1 MVKLKRRLLAV
12 GTITMALTSFAPAT
26 AEQSSNASVVPL
38 ALSQQSITIAN
49 GSNRSPEAART
60 FLAIR
65 QKLARGDI
73 AGAAAMTTDPQ
84 VYAAQME
91 AYFERKGASAAKALF
106 GNSRPIP
113 LRLTMSHGAYA
124 MVIIELSNNRFSPVA
139 AEFYKRDR
147 NGKLKEIVSPSPSI
161 PCALIHRFYAEK
173 GEPEAKVS
181 CA

>member
-1 MVKLKRRLLAV
+1 MVKLKRRFLAV
-12 GTITMALTSFAPAT
+12 AAIAT
-26 AEQSSNASVVPL
+26 ALSSFSLASADQSASASVVPV
-38 ALSQQSITIAN
+38 AISQQSISIAN

-73 AGAAAMTTDPQ
+73 AGAAAMTTEPQ
-84 VYAAQME
+84 AYAAQME

-106 GNSRPIP
+106 GNSKSIP

-124 MVIIELSNNRFSPVA
+124 MVIIELGNNRFSPVA
-139 AEFYKRDR
+139 AEFYKRGR

-161 PCALIHRFYAEK
+161 PCALVHRFYAEK
-173 GEPEAKVS
+173 GEPDAKVS